1 MELRRR
7 QTHSESLAKNG
18 RRARAHSRIRRD
30 EPGSFAAWI
39 QIRRLN
45 DLLRVDAGGWH
56 GQRSPRGMSTTRR
69 ARWRASS
76 EVTPFR
82 FTRIPFSLSARV
94 LILTLAAM
102 IAFASNSLLC
112 RAALKQTSI
121 DAASFTFVR
130 VFSGAVVLW
139 LVTNLRR
146 MIRTTRDVGVGGNWI
161 SALALFLYA
170 AGFSFAYVDVA
181 AGTGALL
188 LFGAVQ
194 ATMILWGLHKG
205 ERLDAIQIA
214 GFIVAMT
221 GLVVLVFPG
230 LSAPPLIGS
239 ILMLGAGVAWGI
251 YSLRGKGEKNPV
263 SVTAGNFARAVPFAA
278 AVSIIF
284 VPQLHVDLA
293 GISYAIISGAI
304 TSGLGYVIWYSALQD
319 LKAASAATVQLSV
332 PVLAATGGILLL
344 GEPLTLRYLLASIA
358 ILGGIA
364 LVVVASHPQDQT
376 ASPAGRSRS

>member
-1 MELRRR
+1 
-7 QTHSESLAKNG
+7 
-18 RRARAHSRIRRD
+18 
-30 EPGSFAAWI
+30 
-39 QIRRLN
+39 
-45 DLLRVDAGGWH
+45 
-56 GQRSPRGMSTTRR
+56 
-69 ARWRASS
+69 
-76 EVTPFR
+76 
-82 FTRIPFSLSARV
+82 
-94 LILTLAAM
+94 M

-205 ERLDAIQIA
+205 ERLRAIQIV
-214 GFIVAMT
+214 GLVVAMT
-221 GLVVLVFPG
+221 GLVVLLFPG
-230 LSAPPLIGS
+230 LSAPPLFGS

-251 YSLRGKGEKNPV
+251 YSLRGKREKNPV
-263 SVTAGNFARAVPFAA
+263 TATTGNFVRAVPFAA

-284 VPQLHVDLA
+284 LRWLDLDIA
-293 GISYAIISGAI
+293 GVIYAILSGAI
-304 TSGLGYVIWYSALQD
+304 TSGLGYVIWYSVLPS

-332 PVLAATGGILLL
+332 PVLAAAGGILLL
-344 GEPLTLRYLLASIA
+344 GEPLTLRYLLASVA

-364 LVVVASHPQDQT
+364 LVVLEKNRARPDL
-376 ASPAGRSRS
+376 

>member
-1 MELRRR
+1 
-7 QTHSESLAKNG
+7 
-18 RRARAHSRIRRD
+18 
-30 EPGSFAAWI
+30 
-39 QIRRLN
+39 
-45 DLLRVDAGGWH
+45 
-56 GQRSPRGMSTTRR
+56 
-69 ARWRASS
+69 
-76 EVTPFR
+76 
-82 FTRIPFSLSARV
+82 LSARV
-94 LILTLAAM
+94 LILTLLAL

-130 VFSGAVVLW
+130 VFSGAIVLW
-139 LVTNLRR
+139 LVMNLRR

-205 ERLDAIQIA
+205 ERLRAIQIV
-214 GFIVAMT
+214 GLIVAIT
-221 GLVVLVFPG
+221 GLVVLLFPG
-230 LSAPPLIGS
+230 LSAPPLFGS
-239 ILMLGAGVAWGI
+239 ILMLGAGIAWGI
-251 YSLRGKGEKNPV
+251 YSLRGKREKNPAIA
-263 SVTAGNFARAVPFAA
+263 TTGNFIRAVPFAA

-284 VPQLHVDLA
+284 LRWLDLDLA
-293 GISYAIISGAI
+293 GVIYAIISGAI
-304 TSGLGYVIWYSALQD
+304 TSGLGYVIWYSVLPS

-344 GEPLTLRYLLASIA
+344 GEPITLRYVLASIA
-358 ILGGIA
+358 VLGGIA
-364 LVVVASHPQDQT
+364 LVVVAPHSQDQT
-376 ASPAGRSRS
+376 AYPTEQSRS